1 MEMTYNVN
9 PEQSPV
15 NSKLCD
21 YSVEKV
27 VLFDGKTGT
36 GSAQSI
42 DVSGKTFAY
51 IDVFGT
57 FDASIRVLGYYTDR
71 SGDSEYVELMER
83 RSNAPIKSIRAAGGY
98 FIDLTKYTWITVTV
112 LNYTSG
118 DINVQAQFYTKPI
131 GDLFSAERNAQLAY
145 SHAVPVD
152 GGAYALAIEDVKI
165 SKYPFQ
171 YVAVRADSSHN
182 FRVSLYYR
190 HTNNGSLGSV
200 NGDLFALDLEN
211 TVRGVS
217 EWIEARGNIVDV
229 YIYNDSGEAHTYDVY
244 LYGVG

>member
-9 PEQSPV
+9 PQEQPV
-15 NSKLCD
+15 NTKLCD

-57 FDASIRVLGYYTDR
+57 FDATIRVLGYYTDR
-71 SGDSEYVELMER
+71 SGDNEFVSLTER
-83 RSNAPIKSIRAAGGY
+83 NSIVPFNLIRAAGGY
-98 FIDLTKYTWITVTV
+98 FIDLTKYTWITVQV
-112 LNYTSG
+112 INYTSG

-145 SHAVPVD
+145 SYAVPVD

-171 YVAVRADSSHN
+171 YVAVRSESNHN

-190 HTNNGSLGSV
+190 HTNFGSLGAV
-200 NGDLFALDLEN
+200 NGDLFALNIEN
-211 TVRGVS
+211 ARRGVS

-229 YIYNDSGEAHTYDVY
+229 YIYNDSGEAHIYDVY